1 MNANFKALG
10 MDTMLQLSCSNYSSK
25 DIIETVGGRTKV
37 GR

>member
-1 MNANFKALG
+1 MNANVKALG
-10 MDTMLQLSCSNYSSK
+10 MDTMLQKYSIYPSSK